1 MGSILPGLVTNC
13 ELLLVFRIL
22 KTFLSQPRS
31 TYTLQSTTMPATTT
45 STTTTSTALKTTT
58 QSPSANFSFTAELDP
73 IELQKAK
80 KVTQQPADFADA
92 AGLALSQVF
101 NIDAGSTERVGHAQA
116 KLVRLVQQIAKGV
129 DRRGKLRDCVKADQW
144 GQANLNKLVDLN
156 LTVDKLRELMGSYID
171 HRFVYSVKVFY

>member
-1 MGSILPGLVTNC
+1 MAP
-13 ELLLVFRIL
+13 
-22 KTFLSQPRS
+22 
-31 TYTLQSTTMPATTT
+31 TTTPATTT
-45 STTTTSTALKTTT
+45 STTTTTSTLPNTTNQTASLAFTAL
-58 QSPSANFSFTAELDP
+58 AEVDP

-101 NIDAGSTERVGHAQA
+101 NIDEGSTERVSHAQA

-171 HRFVYSVKVFY
+171 HRFV